1 MDFEPG
7 DHILILTV
15 TDVHGQTDTETI
27 TFTTPPRLV
36 VTCSVVDN
44 ILTCDST
51 NGITA
56 QFCSFDGQLS
66 LECSSSLNIS
76 ELELGPGPH
85 SINVSITDVF
95 EQSAEVLVDFT
106 IDGGVSIMC
115 RELVNGVDCQATGE
129 TGAVTFT
136 CTYDDGP
143 AENCTFCIYDAYFT
157 CLW

>member
-7 DHILILTV
+7 VHILILTV
-15 TDVHGQTDTETI
+15 TDAHGQTDTETI

-51 NGITA
+51 NGIHA

-66 LECSSSLNIS
+66 LECSSSFNIS

-106 IDGGVSIMC
+106 IEGRVSIYS
-115 RELVNGVDCQATGE
+115 A
-129 TGAVTFT
+129 FT
-136 CTYDDGP
+136 S
-143 AENCTFCIYDAYFT
+143 F
-157 CLW
+157 